1 MSRTK
6 HFTVD
11 FAFVDVAGRPSA
23 LVDDLRVDRK
33 QRMRRIERLTDDFL
47 YAKEEL
53 KWPIGPEGRW
63 ILVRLQK
70 DVALCQ
76 WDPGNEALWAL
87 GFAVGRLKIV
97 RIVRTAA
104 IPSILADYAPSDS
117 DE

>member
-11 FAFVDVAGRPSA
+11 FALVDAAGRPSA
-23 LVDDLRVDRK
+23 LVDDLRVDKKRV
-33 QRMRRIERLTDDFL
+33 RRIERLTDDFL

-53 KWPIGPEGRW
+53 KWRSGPEGRW

-70 DVALCQ
+70 DVAICQ

-97 RIVRTAA
+97 RIVRKAV
-104 IPSILADYAPSDS
+104 IPSILAAYAPKDS